1 MTMIPLSQYNK
12 AEKKARVREWSCV
25 KDLICDEFQDTVSKY
40 LVRHQSILDILSK
53 IQESTARV
61 NRATVKAVTSCG
73 CLRVHA
79 EKKSVPPDA
88 SLDDF
93 IRLMD
98 AHLQGEICPECR
110 EMVETELG
118 KSLFYIAALC
128 NTLNINLYDVII
140 KEHKKLSTLRFFN
153 FT

>member
-1 MTMIPLSQYNK
+1 M
-12 AEKKARVREWSCV
+12 
-25 KDLICDEFQDTVSKY
+25 KDLICDEFQNTVSKY

-61 NRATVKAVTSCG
+61 NRATVKSVTCCG
-73 CLRVHA
+73 CLQVHT
-79 EKKSVPPDA
+79 EKKEMPPDA

-93 IRLMD
+93 LKTAD
-98 AHLQGEICPECR
+98 TNLEGKICVDCR
-110 EMVETELG
+110 EMVETEMG
-118 KSLFYIAALC
+118 KTLFYLAALC
-128 NTLNINLYDVII
+128 NALDLNLYDVLI